1 MYNTNEMCGVQRH
14 DLRLGLRA
22 RALQL
27 RRVLGRADG
36 AADVRVREGAAL
48 AHDLVAG
55 ARRGKA
61 LPHRRRH
68 RQLHQRRH
76 HFQGIL
82 SVRLEYISNL
92 FDEYGFMRDTVK
104 VLATV
109 LYNDAN
115 EYANFFNHAHIDFMQ
130 NDQQ

>member
-1 MYNTNEMCGVQRH
+1 MYTVQYKCGVQRH

-27 RRVLGRADG
+27 WRILGHADG
-36 AADVRVREGAAL
+36 AADVRVREDAPF

-76 HFQGIL
+76 HFQGTL
-82 SVRLEYISNL
+82 SARLGYIRNS
-92 FDEYGFMRDTVK
+92 FDDYRFMCDTV
-104 VLATV
+104 
-109 LYNDAN
+109 
-115 EYANFFNHAHIDFMQ
+115 
-130 NDQQ
+130 